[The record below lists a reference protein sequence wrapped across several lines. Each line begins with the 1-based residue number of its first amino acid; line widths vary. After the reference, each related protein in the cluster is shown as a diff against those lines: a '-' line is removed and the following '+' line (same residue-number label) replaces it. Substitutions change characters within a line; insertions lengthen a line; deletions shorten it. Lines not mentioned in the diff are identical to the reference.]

1 MSIQSALQAGANAA
15 NEYISNVYQYGNT
28 GAQMANA
35 ASAAAQGAAMGFNRA
50 QQNAAYE
57 QTINLQNMAGAYNSG
72 AAANQNTYNQDLWR
86 MQAQFNQEQTAI
98 ANQLDSARW
107 EDYKGFQAQQAQ
119 LQRDWEERMS
129 NTAYQ
134 RAVTDMK
141 KAGINPILAAQV
153 GGASTPSGAAA
164 TISMPSAKAANAG
177 LSSVGLPSIGGGS
190 MSGASVGGYQGQGN
204 NMSEQ
209 LAMFGA
215 MASMFGNGLSGL
227 AESLNL
233 TEASKAFAQALGDA
247 FGKGEENG
255 LNPFLNKNGNKK
267 TTGLA
272 GWVNETVSDLK
283 NAFSPNKN
291 KKFKGGGAGH
301 LFE

>member
-1 MSIQSALQAGANAA
+1 MSLQSAFQAGANAA
-15 NEYISNVYQYGNT
+15 NEYINNVYAYGNT

-57 QTINLQNMAGAYNSG
+57 QTVSLQNMAGAYNSG

-86 MQAQFNQEQTAI
+86 MQAQFNQEQAAI
-98 ANQLDSARW
+98 ANQLDTERW
-107 EDYKGFQAQQAQ
+107 EDYKQFQAQQAQ

-141 KAGINPILAAQV
+141 QAGINPILAAQV
-153 GGASTPSGAAA
+153 GGATTPSGAAA

-209 LAMFGA
+209 LAMIGA
-215 MASMFGNGLSGL
+215 MTSMFGSGLSGL
-227 AESLNL
+227 AESLDL
-233 TEASKAFAQALGDA
+233 TKAAQIIADA
-247 FGKGEENG
+247 FQQTKTKT
-255 LNPFLNKNGNKK
+255 NPLTDSNGNKK
-267 TTGLA
+267 TEGFA
-272 GWVNETVSDLK
+272 GWINETVSDIK
-283 NAFSPNKN
+283 NAITPSKN
-291 KKFKGGGAGH
+291 KKFKGGGSGH
-301 LFE
+301 IY

>member
-1 MSIQSALQAGANAA
+1 MSLQSALQAGAQAA
-15 NEYISNVYQYGNT
+15 NDYINNVYAYGNT

-57 QTINLQNMAGAYNSG
+57 QTISLQNMAGAYNSG
-72 AAANQNTYNQDLWR
+72 AAANQNTYNQELWK
-86 MQAQFNQEQTAI
+86 MQAQFNQEQAAI
-98 ANQLDSARW
+98 ANQLDSERW
-107 EDYKGFQAQQAQ
+107 EDYKGFQAEQAK

-141 KAGINPILAAQV
+141 AAGINPILAAQV

-190 MSGASVGGYQGQGN
+190 MSGSSVGGYQGQGN

-215 MASMFGNGLSGL
+215 AMNMFGSAVSGIG
-227 AESLNL
+227 ESLNL
-233 TEASKAFAQALGDA
+233 EKAAQTLAEAIGGKKGDSLKDTIKNVTDTTKRAVTGVTKENYYKAA
-247 FGKGEENG
+247 EV
-255 LNPFLNKNGNKK
+255 NPQQQ
-267 TTGLA
+267 
-272 GWVNETVSDLK
+272 WRLK
-283 NAFSPNKN
+283 N
-291 KKFKGGGAGH
+291 KFKGGGSGH
-301 LFE
+301 AFE

>member
-86 MQAQFNQEQTAI
+86 MQAQFNQEQAAI
-98 ANQLDSARW
+98 ANQLDTARW

-164 TISMPSAKAANAG
+164 TISMPSAKSANAG

-215 MASMFGNGLSGL
+215 MTSMFGNGLSGL

-233 TEASKAFAQALGDA
+233 TEAAKAFAETLKKGD
-247 FGKGEENG
+247 GNG
-255 LNPFLNKNGNKK
+255 INPFRNKDGNRK
-267 TTGLA
+267 TTGIA
-272 GWVNETVSDLK
+272 GWINETVNDLK
-283 NAFSPNKN
+283 NTFSPNNN

-301 LFE
+301 IFE